1 MKAVTKIAGA
11 VAAVLVILCSPSFAS
26 LKTGAKFVPF
36 SLKNVDGKDHT
47 VTMEEGKLTL
57 IVTETLAGEKQI
69 IESHLAWVLVDFWT
83 TWCVPCRKSIT
94 RVTKSHPA
102 GVLVDFWATWCVPCR
117 KAMPHMQQLNEN
129 YKPADSETQGGLRVY
144 GIALDEAGGKVV
156 KPFYQKLKITYPML
170 ADPPS
175 SPGPEGVVRT
185 AKDMKKKYEVQEI
198 PVVYLIDSSGMITHV
213 HVGFKEEHLA
223 ELDKAVN
230 ALLGG
235 AKR

>member
-1 MKAVTKIAGA
+1 MKTVMKIAGA
-11 VAAVLVILCSPSFAS
+11 VAAVVLLSAPSFAS

-36 SLKNVDGKDHT
+36 SLKNIDGKDHT
-47 VTMEEGKLTL
+47 VTMEEGQLTL
-57 IVTETLAGEKQI
+57 IVTETVAGETKV
-69 IESHLAWVLVDFWT
+69 S
-83 TWCVPCRKSIT
+83 
-94 RVTKSHPA
+94 KSHPA

-117 KAMPHMQQLNEN
+117 KAMPHMQQLNET
-129 YKPADSETQGGLRVY
+129 YKPAGEQAEGGLRVY

-175 SPGPEGVVRT
+175 SASPEGVVRT
-185 AKDMKKKYEVQEI
+185 AKDMKKKYEIQEI
-198 PVVYLIDSSGMITHV
+198 PVVYLIDSSGTITHV
-213 HVGFKEEHLA
+213 HVGFKEEHIA

-235 AKR
+235 GKR

>member
-1 MKAVTKIAGA
+1 MKTAMKVAGA
-11 VAAVLVILCSPSFAS
+11 VAAVVLLISPSFAS
-26 LKTGAKFVPF
+26 LKAGAKFIPF

-57 IVTETLAGEKQI
+57 IVTETLAGETKV
-69 IESHLAWVLVDFWT
+69 S
-83 TWCVPCRKSIT
+83 
-94 RVTKSHPA
+94 KSHPA
-102 GVLVDFWATWCVPCR
+102 GVLVDFWATWCIPCR
-117 KAMPHMQQLNEN
+117 KAMPHMQQLNET
-129 YKPADSETQGGLRVY
+129 YKPADGETQGGLRVY

-185 AKDMKKKYEVQEI
+185 AKDMKKKYEVQGI
-198 PVVYLIDSSGMITHV
+198 PVVYLIDSSGTITHV
-213 HVGFKEEHLA
+213 HVGFKEEHIA

-235 AKR
+235 GKR

>member
-1 MKAVTKIAGA
+1 MKIAGA
-11 VAAVLVILCSPSFAS
+11 VVAVVLLISPSFAS
-26 LKTGAKFVPF
+26 LKTGAKFIPF

-57 IVTETLAGEKQI
+57 IVTETLAGETKV
-69 IESHLAWVLVDFWT
+69 S
-83 TWCVPCRKSIT
+83 
-94 RVTKSHPA
+94 KSHPA

-117 KAMPHMQQLNEN
+117 KAMPHMQQLNET
-129 YKPADSETQGGLRVY
+129 YKPADGETQGGLRVY
-144 GIALDEAGGKVV
+144 GIALDEAGSKVV

-185 AKDMKKKYEVQEI
+185 AKDMKKKYEVQGI
-198 PVVYLIDSSGMITHV
+198 PVVYLIDSSGTITHV
-213 HVGFKEEHLA
+213 HVGFKEEHIA

-235 AKR
+235 GKR

>member
-1 MKAVTKIAGA
+1 MKTVMKIAGA
-11 VAAVLVILCSPSFAS
+11 VAAVVLLNSASFAI

-57 IVTETLAGEKQI
+57 IVVETVGGE
-69 IESHLAWVLVDFWT
+69 
-83 TWCVPCRKSIT
+83 T

-102 GVLVDFWATWCVPCR
+102 GVLVDFWASWCLPCR
-117 KAMPHMQQLNEN
+117 KAMPHMQQLNET
-129 YKPADSETQGGLRVY
+129 YKPAEGETEGGLRVF

-175 SPGPEGVVRT
+175 SVSPEGVVRT

-198 PVVYLIDSSGMITHV
+198 PVVYLIDSSGTITHV
-213 HVGFKEEHLA
+213 HVGFKEEHIA
-223 ELDKAVN
+223 ELDKAVK
-230 ALLGG
+230 ALLEGG
-235 AKR
+235 KR